1 MSMFFRWTSGFASR
15 IDSMVKQ
22 IENHDALV
30 SAAIRDA
37 KEARARAKV
46 QLARVRE
53 DGRRMQRRRA
63 ELEEGERRWRERA
76 QRIGN
81 EDEERALECVRR
93 MKHTKREHEQ
103 LATQATEHERLES
116 QLTRD
121 ISGIDG
127 RIESLVQQRN
137 LLRTRQSRA
146 EALAAAHQDD
156 GRRLAEV
163 DDILERWEIKV
174 SVNETDVDCSLGEED
189 DLELELSSVEE
200 REDLRAELDDLL
212 RGEPSNPT
220 LPQEEGAS

>member
-1 MSMFFRWTSGFASR
+1 MSLFFRWTHGFASR
-15 IDSMVKQ
+15 IDAMVKQ

-30 SAAIRDA
+30 SAAVRDA
-37 KEARARAKV
+37 KEARARARV

-53 DGRRMQRRRA
+53 DGRRMQRRCT
-63 ELEEGERRWRERA
+63 ELEEAERRWRERA
-76 QRIGN
+76 QRIGD

-93 MKHTKREHEQ
+93 MKRAAREREQ
-103 LATQATEHERLES
+103 LVAQAGEHERIEG

-121 ISGIDG
+121 IKSIDG

-163 DDILERWEIKV
+163 DDILERWEVKV
-174 SVNETDVDCSLGEED
+174 SVSETDLDCSLGEED
-189 DLELELSSVEE
+189 DLELELAGAEE
-200 REDLRAELDDLL
+200 REELRAELDELL
-212 RGEPSNPT
+212 RDPASAGPDAT
-220 LPQEEGAS
+220 QGGAS